1 MRICFVCPSVVNPQA
16 GGVERIT
23 HALASFLESRGYS
36 LMFLACGRGDQGTDP
51 RQYLVPE
58 ILINDSDGLARY
70 MRGFLTDHR
79 VEVVINQAATNIQL
93 CKILYRSLPTGI
105 RVVAVIHNS
114 PSGTSAHYGSVHEH
128 RIMRA
133 GMGLLVPL
141 IKSRAASLVFQ
152 TLYKMKYRSHYRSV
166 VKHSDCVVV
175 FVERYKYELSLL
187 IGRVPSTRIV
197 SIANFLDFHNKSNHE
212 KYKEVLY
219 VGRLNVTQKRVDIL
233 LRVWRHVQD
242 SFPDWSLIIV
252 GDGEDRTEL
261 EALATR
267 LGARNLKFLGRADP
281 QANYTKASVFCM
293 TSTYEGFPLTLI
305 EAMHFGLVP
314 IAFDS
319 FGAARD
325 IIQSGVDGCL
335 VTPFLV
341 DEYAAS
347 LSSLL
352 SDAARRERMAAAAR
366 QSSTRYSAESIG
378 ESWIRLLSSL
388 KAG

>member
-1 MRICFVCPSVVNPQA
+1 MRICFVYPSVINPQT

-23 HALASFLESRGYS
+23 HALARFLESRGYS
-36 LMFLACGRGDQGTDP
+36 LLFLACGHGDKGTDP

-58 ILINDSDGLARY
+58 ILINDSDSLARY
-70 MRGFLTDHR
+70 MQGFFTDHR
-79 VEVVINQAATNIQL
+79 VEVVINQAATNIQF
-93 CKILYRSLPTGI
+93 CQILHRSLSPGI
-105 RVVAVIHNS
+105 SLVSVIHNS
-114 PSGTSAHYGSVHEH
+114 PSGTSAHYGAVHEH

-133 GMGLLVPL
+133 GMGLLITL

-152 TLYKMKYRSHYRSV
+152 ALYKIKYRSHYRSV
-166 VKHSDCVVV
+166 VKHSDRVVV
-175 FVERYKYELSLL
+175 FVDGYKHELSML
-187 IGRVPSTRIV
+187 IGRGPSKRIV
-197 SIANFLDFHNKSNHE
+197 SIANFLDFDDKSNHD
-212 KYKEVLY
+212 KHKEVLY
-219 VGRLNVTQKRVDIL
+219 VGRLNVTQKRVDLL
-233 LRVWRHVQD
+233 LRVWRQVQD

-267 LGARNLKFLGRADP
+267 LGALNLKFLGQVDP
-281 QANYTKASVFCM
+281 QANYTKASVLCM

-305 EAMHFGLVP
+305 EAMHFGVVP

-319 FGAARD
+319 FSAARD
-325 IIQSGVDGCL
+325 IIQTGVDGCL

-352 SDAARRERMAAAAR
+352 SDVGRRERMAAAAR
-366 QSSTRYSAESIG
+366 QSSARYSAESIG